1 MIWGGAVIDSR
12 DSISLG
18 LSLSDWSTFPGEPD
32 TTYDIDRKLYFCC
45 VKPLR
50 FGCCLLLQPFVVI
63 LTDYSVRA
71 FAS

>member
-50 FGCCLLLQPFVVI
+50 FGDVFVN
-63 LTDYSVRA
+63 
-71 FAS
+71 